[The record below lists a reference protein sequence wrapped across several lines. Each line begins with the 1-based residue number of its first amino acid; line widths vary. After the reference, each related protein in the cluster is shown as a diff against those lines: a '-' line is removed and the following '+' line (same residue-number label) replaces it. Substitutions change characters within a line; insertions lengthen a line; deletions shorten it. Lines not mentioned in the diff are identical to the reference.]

1 MGRTRNHRGSSASTD
16 AAVATHLEALVIE
29 YLTASGGLAG
39 SRDIGRYLAAN
50 SDSQKGN
57 RSALS
62 ELKENYGSL
71 LAFIL
76 SRESNF
82 SVLDKAGKTGNGDDT
97 GFPIKLKKSR

>member
-1 MGRTRNHRGSSASTD
+1 
-16 AAVATHLEALVIE
+16 
-29 YLTASGGLAG
+29 
-39 SRDIGRYLAAN
+39 LAAN

-76 SRESNF
+76 SRESIF
-82 SVLDKAGKTGNGDDT
+82 SVLDKAGKTGNSDDT